1 MEGIEAEGIETKE
14 IVGAIITFDNG
25 SKIGNIVGKT
35 DEQTEFEYLYD
46 TNKKLMLHNVK
57 LDDDLVSPF
66 HISDYNDIMILMAK
80 MEEHIIKSHTEI
92 EYRLLESVNK
102 YVFMEKIKQLCETYN
117 IIPSS
122 AKSILDF
129 IDNKLKLNKEKD
141 NEYK

>member
-1 MEGIEAEGIETKE
+1 MEGIDTKE
-14 IVGAIITFDNG
+14 IVGAVITFDNG

-35 DEQTEFEYLYD
+35 DDQTEFEYLYD
-46 TNKKLMLHNVK
+46 TNKELMLHNVK

-66 HISDYNDIMILMAK
+66 HISNNNDIMVLIAK
-80 MEEHIIKSHTEI
+80 MEEYIIKSHTEI

-102 YVFMEKIKQLCETYN
+102 YAFMEKIKQLCETYN

-129 IDNKLKLNKEKD
+129 IDNKLNKETD
-141 NEYK
+141 NEHK